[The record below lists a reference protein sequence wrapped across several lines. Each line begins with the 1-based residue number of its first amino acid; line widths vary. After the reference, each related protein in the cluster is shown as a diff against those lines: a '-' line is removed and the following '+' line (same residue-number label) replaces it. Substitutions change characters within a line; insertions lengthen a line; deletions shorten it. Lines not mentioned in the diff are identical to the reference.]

1 VRVHLSDGSTD
12 EGDVLVGA
20 DGIRSRVRSQMF
32 GAPPLEENLDKAV
45 DPSIRDA
52 PRYSGY
58 TCYAAISR
66 ITPEDVEEVGYM
78 VFLGSNQYFVSSDVG
93 DGQQQ
98 WYAFIKQD
106 PGMEDE
112 GIDKKAVLM
121 EKFRDWCP
129 AVCDR
134 IGAVVSE
141 EVQRRDIY
149 DRPPTLQW
157 CKGRVALLGDSAH
170 AMQPNMGQGGC
181 QAIEDA
187 AALAQELA
195 KVGPD
200 GVGRALAFYQLRR
213 IGRASAIT
221 GFAATAS
228 IANTTY
234 RRYLGSNPYEFYSA
248 IPGAMNFWAAVEKL
262 KIPHPG
268 RIVGQI
274 AMLGSIDLILKYITT
289 MGDQRE
295 SVKGLLEGQ
304 KQTMRKLPDSVFE
317 MHGPWGFAK

>member
-1 VRVHLSDGSTD
+1 
-12 EGDVLVGA
+12 
-20 DGIRSRVRSQMF
+20 
-32 GAPPLEENLDKAV
+32 
-45 DPSIRDA
+45 
-52 PRYSGY
+52 
-58 TCYAAISR
+58 
-66 ITPEDVEEVGYM
+66 
-78 VFLGSNQYFVSSDVG
+78 
-93 DGQQQ
+93 
-98 WYAFIKQD
+98 
-106 PGMEDE
+106 
-112 GIDKKAVLM
+112 M

-234 RRYLGSNPYEFYSA
+234 RRYLGYNPYEFYSA